1 MSGRRRAEGTLP
13 YRLTRLPSRL
23 ASLVALAL
31 LVAELATSYPEQLNY
46 LTDAYILSVASK
58 PYSKDTSVRRPLEYT
73 IQKLEN
79 LLKWREE
86 SGAVEVFGILELSRK
101 SVSQARKE
109 GCSDAEYDKAV
120 KLANTLNTNSV
131 YVHGYDV
138 EGRPVIWLRCNRKP
152 WMIPDVA
159 AEVSLYILVS
169 DFAIAMMPEGVTD
182 FVVVSDS
189 SSPPPPSPSFLVST
203 LKGVV
208 KGYPDR

>member
-1 MSGRRRAEGTLP
+1 MK
-13 YRLTRLPSRL
+13 
-23 ASLVALAL
+23 
-31 LVAELATSYPEQLNY
+31 AELATSYPEQLNY

-58 PYSKDTSVRRPLEYT
+58 PYSKDTSIRRPLEYT
-73 IQKLEN
+73 IQKLEA

-86 SGAVEVFGILELSRK
+86 SGAIEVFELLELSKK
-101 SVSQARKE
+101 SIGQARE
-109 GCSDAEYDKAV
+109 DGCSDVDYDKAV

-131 YVHGYDV
+131 YVHGYDI

-159 AEVSLYILVS
+159 AEVALYILLS
-169 DFAIAMMPEGVTD
+169 DFAISVMPEGITD